1 MYRVRTQSPTVSGS
15 GAGGWWGIKMTVHLT
30 RVQKSE
36 DKTVLGS
43 LQNGLKDMEILRN
56 KVTL

>member
-1 MYRVRTQSPTVSGS
+1 MYRVRTQSPMVSGS
-15 GAGGWWGIKMTVHLT
+15 GAEGCWGVKMTVYLT

-36 DKTVLGS
+36 DKTVLGN

-56 KVTL
+56 KVNL

>member
-1 MYRVRTQSPTVSGS
+1 MYRVKTQSPMASGS
-15 GAGGWWGIKMTVHLT
+15 GAGGWWGIKMTMHLT

-36 DKTVLGS
+36 DKAVLGN
-43 LQNGLKDMEILRN
+43 LQNGLKDRATLRN

>member
-1 MYRVRTQSPTVSGS
+1 MVSGS
-15 GAGGWWGIKMTVHLT
+15 GAEGWWGVKTTVYLT

-36 DKTVLGS
+36 DKTVLGN

-56 KVTL
+56 KVNL